1 MQVQNA
7 GQSITANLQSAQ
19 DGNMLTLLS
28 FSFCSPIKETRGI
41 ELGSKPHLCFFT
53 FTVMNS

>member
-19 DGNMLTLLS
+19 DGNMLTLLF
-28 FSFCSPIKETRGI
+28 FSFCSRIKET
-41 ELGSKPHLCFFT
+41 S
-53 FTVMNS
+53 